1 MEEQDKIRVLKE
13 DAVLQ
18 IRFGIN
24 FYHRMGL
31 IMNYILQDKSPE
43 DILKAAENI
52 RDKKPPTEE
61 WMVHYETMIYF
72 LQASEEYAAEKDLFK
87 YLSHEEYM
95 TYAAQFAPSETPSE
109 EPQ

>member
-31 IMNYILQDKSPE
+31 IMNHILQDKSPE
-43 DILKAAENI
+43 EIVKAAENI
-52 RDKKPPTEE
+52 RDKKPATEE

-72 LQASEEYAAEKDLFK
+72 LQAAEEYAEEKDLFK
-87 YLSHEEYM
+87 FLTHEEYLQ
-95 TYAAQFAPSETPSE
+95 YAAQFVPPETSTE